1 MATIQK
7 RQTKDGTRYR
17 VQVRLRGHPPV
28 SASFERRTD
37 ANKWEQ
43 DTEAA
48 IRDGRYF
55 PTHEAKRRTL
65 ADLVDRQL
73 EAIKSKRPHDYDRQR
88 LLLGWWK
95 KKLGDYT
102 LDQCTPALIAEY
114 RDRLLRENTGTKEAP
129 RHRSPA
135 TANRFLSALSKAF
148 SDAVREW
155 HWLHDN
161 PLRRVAKEQESQGRV
176 RYLSDDEREKLL
188 NACRKSEL
196 TELHLIVMLAL
207 TTGMR
212 RGEILGLRW
221 PDVDLERRVI
231 VLNKTKNHDRR
242 SVPIVPAVLDLLG
255 EHGKV
260 RRLDNDM
267 VFPSKPKKQ
276 KRRPAPNVPAVVELP
291 HEQGKAQQLD
301 NDAVSPRDG
310 HGSLWFDDYWYAALD
325 AAKVTDFRFHD
336 LRHTAASYLA
346 MSGATVPEIAA
357 VLGHRTLQMV
367 KRYAH
372 LSDQHTGQVLARM
385 AEKYFKA

>member
-7 RQTKDGTRYR
+7 VETKGGTRYR
-17 VQVRLRGHPPV
+17 VQVRLRGHRPV
-28 SASFERRTD
+28 SVNFERRTD
-37 ANKWEQ
+37 ARRWVQ
-43 DTEAA
+43 RTESD
-48 IRDGRYF
+48 IREGRYF
-55 PTHEAKRRTL
+55 PTYEARRRTL

-114 RDRLLRENTGTKEAP
+114 RDRLLTENTGDKETP

-161 PLRRVAKEQESQGRV
+161 PLRRVAKERESAGRV
-176 RYLSDDEREKLL
+176 RYLSDDEREALL
-188 NACRKSEL
+188 DACRKSEL
-196 TELHLIVMLAL
+196 PELYLIVLFAV

-212 RGEILGLRW
+212 RGELLGLRW
-221 PDVDLERRVI
+221 PDVDLERGVAVI
-231 VLNKTKNHDRR
+231 HHTKNGDRR
-242 SVPIVPAVLDLLG
+242 SVPIVPEVAALLR
-255 EHGKV
+255 EHGRV
-260 RRLDNDM
+260 RRLDNDL
-267 VFPSKPKKQ
+267 VFPAKPRKPGRRKRKQ
-276 KRRPAPNVPAVVELP
+276 DAATPAPDTAP
-291 HEQGKAQQLD
+291 QSKARG
-301 NDAVSPRDG
+301 P
-310 HGSLWFDDYWYAALD
+310 LWFDSAWYAALD
-325 AAKVTDFRFHD
+325 AAKVNDFRFHD

-372 LSDQHTGQVLARM
+372 LSDQHTGAVVERM
-385 AEKYFKA
+385 TRKFFDVRG

>member
-1 MATIQK
+1 MANIQPRK
-7 RQTKDGTRYR
+7 NAAGTSYR

-37 ANKWEQ
+37 ARKWAQ
-43 DTEAA
+43 QTEAA
-48 IRDGRYF
+48 IREGRYF
-55 PTHEAKRRTL
+55 PTHEAKRHTL

-73 EAIKSKRPHDYDRQR
+73 ATVKAKRPHDYPRQA

-95 KKLGDYT
+95 KRLGAYT
-102 LDQCTPALIAEY
+102 LAQCTPALLAEY
-114 RDRLLRENTGTKEAP
+114 RDRLLRENIGTKETP
-129 RHRSPA
+129 RHRAPA

-155 HWLHDN
+155 HWLNDN
-161 PLRRVAKEQESQGRV
+161 PLRRVAKEREAPGRA
-176 RYLSDDEREKLL
+176 RFLSNAEREALL
-188 NACRKSEL
+188 AACQKSVLPEL
-196 TELHLIVMLAL
+196 YLIVMLAL

-221 PDVDLERRVI
+221 PDLDLDRRQI
-231 VLNKTKNHDRR
+231 ILNKTKNRDRR
-242 SVPIVPAVLDLLG
+242 SVPIVPEVLDLLR

-260 RRLDNDM
+260 RRLDNDV
-267 VFPSKPKKQ
+267 VFPS
-276 KRRPAPNVPAVVELP
+276 
-291 HEQGKAQQLD
+291 
-301 NDAVSPRDG
+301 DG
-310 HGSLWFDDYWYAALD
+310 AGPLWFDKFWYEAL
-325 AAKVTDFRFHD
+325 AKAKVKDFRFHD

-372 LSDQHTGQVLARM
+372 LSDQHTGAVVERM
-385 AEKYFKA
+385 TRKYFS

>member
-1 MATIQK
+1 VATIQTRK
-7 RQTKDGTRYR
+7 TEGGTRYR

-37 ANKWEQ
+37 ARKWAQ
-43 DTEAA
+43 QTESA
-48 IRDGRYF
+48 IQEGRYF
-55 PTHEAKRRTL
+55 PTQEAKRRTL

-88 LLLGWWK
+88 LLLGWWEK
-95 KKLGDYT
+95 TLGDYT
-102 LDQCTPALIAEY
+102 LDQCTPALIAEN
-114 RDRLLRENTGTKEAP
+114 RDRLLRENIGTKETP

-155 HWLHDN
+155 HWLHEN
-161 PLRRVAKEQESQGRV
+161 PLRRVAKEQESPGRV
-176 RYLSDDEREKLL
+176 RYLSDEEREALL
-188 NACRKSEL
+188 AACKKSDLPEL
-196 TELHLIVMLAL
+196 FLIVMLAL

-212 RGEILGLRW
+212 RGELLGIRW
-221 PDVDLERRVI
+221 PDVDLERRQI

-242 SVPIVPAVLDLLG
+242 SVPIVDEVAELLR
-255 EHGKV
+255 EHGRV

-267 VFPSKPKKQ
+267 VFPSRGKKP
-276 KRRPAPNVPAVVELP
+276 V
-291 HEQGKAQQLD
+291 
-301 NDAVSPRDG
+301 
-310 HGSLWFDDYWYAALD
+310 WFDPAWYAALKT
-325 AAKVTDFRFHD
+325 AGIKDFHFHD

-346 MSGATVPEIAA
+346 MSGATTPEIAA

-372 LSDQHTGQVLARM
+372 LSDQHTGAVIERM
-385 AEKYFKA
+385 TRKYFNR